1 VPPVAVNM
9 RRTASAMFTIDR
21 AENGRLNRDVVDR
34 VSYVAGA
41 LITLIAWVFHSYPRK
56 PGP

>member
-1 VPPVAVNM
+1 MNM

-41 LITLIAWVFHSYPRK
+41 LIALIAWVFHSYPRK